1 MKGFINS
8 NEPHKGEEQIKAT
21 QGGTSTA
28 PALKAE
34 IQGQEVQFED
44 HIKHERG
51 GMK

>member
-8 NEPHKGEEQIKAT
+8 NEPHKGEEQIRAT